1 MLVMRLMASSD
12 ATGQSLPKTT
22 RPPASEMLFH
32 IPPRA
37 ARSGPM
43 LRPHAPSMKPGVRG
57 RLLAGWPAM
66 KPPPGCIDA
75 MTPSLPKRGTSARSI
90 VSMCSTR

>member
-1 MLVMRLMASSD
+1 MLVMRLIASND
-12 ATGQSLPKTT
+12 ATGQSLPNTT

-43 LRPHAPSMKPGVRG
+43 LRPHAPSMNPGVAVDAG
-57 RLLAGWPAM
+57 GLAGM

-75 MTPSLPKRGTSARSI
+75 MTPSLPNRGTSARSM